1 MPTVETLAII
11 ALVGATYVR
20 LEMLHYKYGKLE
32 TKVERLQ
39 HELDQVVKATCKHD
53 HDRGIETEK
62 VRKEKIKTK
71 ADV

>member
-32 TKVERLQ
+32 TKVEYLQ
-39 HELDQVVKATCKHD
+39 YKLEQVVKDTCKHG
-53 HDRGIETEK
+53 HGL
-62 VRKEKIKTK
+62 
-71 ADV
+71 